1 MEFSCNDLSLNHFIA
16 SPAGIKLA
24 HRMTTLHEE
33 PVRPHTLNEESEDC
47 YSDSEYPDN
56 SSKMSNAHNRPMK
69 YSRTVDSFVDIGRA
83 ALNHHNDS
91 HSSGHKQSEMTTSNP
106 KGTGTPSM
114 TSSTSSGYG
123 SMCIDDTPGESQFFF
138 IISLCR
144 T

>member
-1 MEFSCNDLSLNHFIA
+1 MIFLFNCVIA
-16 SPAGIKLA
+16 SPAGSKLA

-47 YSDSEYPDN
+47 YSDSEYPEN
-56 SSKMSNAHNRPMK
+56 SSKANNPNSRPMK

-83 ALNHHNDS
+83 ALTHHQNES
-91 HSSGHKQSEMTTSNP
+91 HSGGQKDTNTSNP

-123 SMCIDDTPGESQFFF
+123 SMCIDDTPGEWLSCHFYVFV
-138 IISLCR
+138 
-144 T
+144 

>member
-1 MEFSCNDLSLNHFIA
+1 
-16 SPAGIKLA
+16 
-24 HRMTTLHEE
+24 MTTLHEE

-56 SSKMSNAHNRPMK
+56 SSKASNAYNRPMK

-83 ALNHHNDS
+83 ALNHHSDS
-91 HSSGHKQSEMTTSNP
+91 SHVSGQKQSETSNP

-123 SMCIDDTPGESQFFF
+123 SMCIDDTPGESHICALF
-138 IISLCR
+138 R
-144 T
+144 